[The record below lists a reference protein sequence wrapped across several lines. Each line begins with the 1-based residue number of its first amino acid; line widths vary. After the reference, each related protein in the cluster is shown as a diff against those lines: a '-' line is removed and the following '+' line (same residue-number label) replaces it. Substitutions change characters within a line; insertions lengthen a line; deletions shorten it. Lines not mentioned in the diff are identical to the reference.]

1 MATEIE
7 YIMSSLQSLLD
18 FTKVLVGGVFGL
30 YVIILIV
37 RLREYFMFKKQLKR
51 INERLE
57 KLESH
62 FKIRETIKEGRM
74 NKAFKAIGKKQRKYH
89 EELLKSKL

>member
-89 EELLKSKL
+89 EELLKSQL

>member
-7 YIMSSLQSLLD
+7 YIMNSLQSLLD

-37 RLREYFMFKKQLKR
+37 RLREYFMFKKELKK
-51 INERLE
+51 ILQRLDS
-57 KLESH
+57 LESH
-62 FKIRETIKEGRM
+62 FKIREPIKEGRM
-74 NKAFKAIGKKQRKYH
+74 KKAFKAIGKKERRYH